1 MSETRT
7 LLAVVQ
13 GGHVKWHLESRT
25 KQIGLPFM
33 CFVTH
38 VLERRLP
45 FEQGR
50 VSGECVCA
58 CVFPRVHAGEKDLC
72 SYVGAH
78 LCVCVCSSLCACI
91 LCRIYSTDQMA
102 VERLRNQY
110 LRGKHTNNAS
120 ACVCCTP
127 VIKYWLSGFCK
138 NYRLWSKIGYA
149 AYQPVA
155 ALWKRWWW
163 LHIRVKC
170 ECRQAVWMFVMK
182 YCHQQQM
189 SKCVAGSCCYFCLN
203 EQKSGEGEREKP
215 HSTVLKRFR
224 PYWMLNPEVL
234 SICQTKHSAAFFSIL
249 VLLKD
254 WKIKSLLPAS

>member
-1 MSETRT
+1 MFWKEGFPLSKDVCQASVCVRVCF
-7 LLAVVQ
+7 LVCMLARKIYVHMLV
-13 GGHVKWHLESRT
+13 HIYV
-25 KQIGLPFM
+25 
-33 CFVTH
+33 CVH
-38 VLERRLP
+38 VLI
-45 FEQGR
+45 F
-50 VSGECVCA
+50 
-58 CVFPRVHAGEKDLC
+58 
-72 SYVGAH
+72 
-78 LCVCVCSSLCACI
+78 VCVCI
-91 LCRIYSTDQMA
+91 LCRIYSADQMA

-203 EQKSGEGEREKP
+203 EQKSGEGEREMP
-215 HSTVLKRFR
+215 HSTVLKQFR

-254 WKIKSLLPAS
+254 WTIKSLLPAS